1 MNSSIF
7 GEAKK
12 LQIEPRIVKQMSL
25 ATIRTFPDAIV
36 ELVTNC
42 DDSYRRLEEK
52 NVVCSG
58 EIKVFIKRLKGGR
71 CEELKAIDFAEGME
85 KNQLEEALK
94 FGGETSGFEKGKS
107 VRGLFGRGLKESI
120 LALGKGIIYTIKDNK
135 ISIAELWWDE
145 TSSSAKYKIIKESYI
160 PSLEERDEVGIK
172 ENGTCVKISIT
183 NERIKCP
190 EYKTLKPQ
198 ICNHFALRE
207 INSSTKRKVYLC
219 FESSKDGSRI
229 SSPISFEKPAGKE
242 ILNMP
247 ITLPNY
253 GDEIKVKI
261 LESDTELD
269 SPYNDPYSKAGLLIK
284 SGGAIL
290 DKTLFKFSSEK
301 AGSYFFGEVVCEG
314 IYGRIKRGDYG
325 MIDPNRCGIEWQH
338 QYCKI
343 LQNEIEKVLQ
353 PFIEKKKEELLKS
366 KPSIKMSEQTK
377 KMLNKICQLL
387 NRFAKLELEK
397 ELPDGTDLEK
407 DDEVRGI
414 MIKPSKAH
422 IIINKERWFSVYV
435 PFKQVGIIPKVKV
448 TSSNNEKISVLDPD
462 INNFRPHSKRPEILI
477 GRFRV
482 IGREVGSIGTIKCIS
497 EDGSNASAE
506 VDVIPEEKEGKK
518 KKKLE
523 IPKGGFFSEITPDL
537 ERDPNQR
544 VAYESGKIK
553 IFVMFP
559 MIQQYLDEKLE
570 PKRDEGKVI
579 LAELIGEAFCK
590 VVARERVDRGNPP
603 IITSEIDAFNIAMNA
618 VQKEYLHQIHKILV
632 E

>member
-198 ICNHFALRE
+198 IWAL
-207 INSSTKRKVYLC
+207 
-219 FESSKDGSRI
+219 F
-229 SSPISFEKPAGKE
+229 
-242 ILNMP
+242 
-247 ITLPNY
+247 
-253 GDEIKVKI
+253 
-261 LESDTELD
+261 
-269 SPYNDPYSKAGLLIK
+269 
-284 SGGAIL
+284 
-290 DKTLFKFSSEK
+290 
-301 AGSYFFGEVVCEG
+301 
-314 IYGRIKRGDYG
+314 
-325 MIDPNRCGIEWQH
+325 
-338 QYCKI
+338 
-343 LQNEIEKVLQ
+343 
-353 PFIEKKKEELLKS
+353 
-366 KPSIKMSEQTK
+366 
-377 KMLNKICQLL
+377 
-387 NRFAKLELEK
+387 
-397 ELPDGTDLEK
+397 
-407 DDEVRGI
+407 
-414 MIKPSKAH
+414 
-422 IIINKERWFSVYV
+422 
-435 PFKQVGIIPKVKV
+435 
-448 TSSNNEKISVLDPD
+448 
-462 INNFRPHSKRPEILI
+462 
-477 GRFRV
+477 
-482 IGREVGSIGTIKCIS
+482 
-497 EDGSNASAE
+497 
-506 VDVIPEEKEGKK
+506 
-518 KKKLE
+518 
-523 IPKGGFFSEITPDL
+523 
-537 ERDPNQR
+537 
-544 VAYESGKIK
+544 
-553 IFVMFP
+553 
-559 MIQQYLDEKLE
+559 
-570 PKRDEGKVI
+570 
-579 LAELIGEAFCK
+579 
-590 VVARERVDRGNPP
+590 
-603 IITSEIDAFNIAMNA
+603 
-618 VQKEYLHQIHKILV
+618 
-632 E
+632 